1 MNQKKSKSIQSKSK
15 DFSTL
20 YIKQEA
26 INNINF
32 SVADE
37 IYEKD
42 LETREMYK
50 QQRFENGFDD
60 TETWH
65 MDRTIALFIIPRLKK
80 FIEINNGI
88 PIGETVESYNE
99 KLRFIISAFE
109 NYYATNKYHEGKPL
123 TVVGDGSQLRDFTH
137 ISDVVEANI
146 LASEV
151 TYGFGEVY
159 NIGYGSNYS
168 IIDIANM
175 ISNDVKFIP
184 PRIGEVQE
192 TLASNEKF
200 KGLTGWTPKVS
211 LIEWLSK

>member
-1 MNQKKSKSIQSKSK
+1 MNQKKSKSIQNKSK

-88 PIGETVESYNE
+88 PIGESVESYNE
-99 KLRFIISAFE
+99 KLRFIINAFE
-109 NYYATNKYHEGKPL
+109 NYYATNKYYESVDDNERKQL
-123 TVVGDGSQLRDFTH
+123 TE
-137 ISDVVEANI
+137 DVRLAVE
-146 LASEV
+146 
-151 TYGFGEVY
+151 Y
-159 NIGYGSNYS
+159 
-168 IIDIANM
+168 
-175 ISNDVKFIP
+175 
-184 PRIGEVQE
+184 
-192 TLASNEKF
+192 
-200 KGLTGWTPKVS
+200 
-211 LIEWLSK
+211 LSKLWFELWW

>member
-15 DFSTL
+15 DYLTL
-20 YIKQEA
+20 SIKPEA

-42 LETREMYK
+42 NTEKEKYK

-109 NYYATNKYHEGKPL
+109 NYYATNKYYESVDDNERKQL
-123 TVVGDGSQLRDFTH
+123 TD
-137 ISDVVEANI
+137 
-146 LASEV
+146 
-151 TYGFGEVY
+151 
-159 NIGYGSNYS
+159 
-168 IIDIANM
+168 
-175 ISNDVKFIP
+175 DVK
-184 PRIGEVQE
+184 
-192 TLASNEKF
+192 LAVEY
-200 KGLTGWTPKVS
+200 
-211 LIEWLSK
+211 LSKLWFELWW

>member
-88 PIGETVESYNE
+88 PIGESVESYNE
-99 KLRFIISAFE
+99 KLRFIINAFE
-109 NYYATNKYHEGKPL
+109 NYYATNKYYESVDDNERKQL
-123 TVVGDGSQLRDFTH
+123 TE
-137 ISDVVEANI
+137 DVRLAVE
-146 LASEV
+146 
-151 TYGFGEVY
+151 Y
-159 NIGYGSNYS
+159 
-168 IIDIANM
+168 
-175 ISNDVKFIP
+175 
-184 PRIGEVQE
+184 
-192 TLASNEKF
+192 
-200 KGLTGWTPKVS
+200 
-211 LIEWLSK
+211 LSKLWFELWW